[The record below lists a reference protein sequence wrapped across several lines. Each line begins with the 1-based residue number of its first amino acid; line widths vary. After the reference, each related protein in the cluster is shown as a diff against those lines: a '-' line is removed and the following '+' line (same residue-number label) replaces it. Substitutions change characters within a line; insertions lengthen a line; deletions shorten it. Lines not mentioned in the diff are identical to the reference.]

1 MICGSLFHRASNS
14 VTLGMRFVTFF
25 YLSTLTFHVL
35 AFDCIIYLPNPDLG
49 CSKVGCNIKQLVY
62 TIGDFFPKGK
72 LFVSDITLVSFLTP

>member
-1 MICGSLFHRASNS
+1 MSLHLIA
-14 VTLGMRFVTFF
+14 
-25 YLSTLTFHVL
+25 
-35 AFDCIIYLPNPDLG
+35 LPNPDLG